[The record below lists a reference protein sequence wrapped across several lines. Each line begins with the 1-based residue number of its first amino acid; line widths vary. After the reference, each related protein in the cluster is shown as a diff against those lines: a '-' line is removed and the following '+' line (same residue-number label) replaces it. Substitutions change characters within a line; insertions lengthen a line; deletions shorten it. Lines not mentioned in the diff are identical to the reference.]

1 MISTLLQVVGI
12 DLKRLA
18 RNAAITIVLATFGAF
33 AASLAFAFG
42 AIALYF
48 WLELQLGTFATLSIL
63 GGTSALLA
71 ILLFVFAFRRAPRKP
86 SGGSEDA
93 LRAAARLV
101 QTPPAAFTEAADEA
115 VNAAAEIVRNGSP
128 QQIAVTLAVAALIG
142 WQLGRR
148 F

>member
-1 MISTLLQVVGI
+1 
-12 DLKRLA
+12 
-18 RNAAITIVLATFGAF
+18 
-33 AASLAFAFG
+33 
-42 AIALYF
+42 
-48 WLELQLGTFATLSIL
+48 
-63 GGTSALLA
+63 
-71 ILLFVFAFRRAPRKP
+71 
-86 SGGSEDA
+86 